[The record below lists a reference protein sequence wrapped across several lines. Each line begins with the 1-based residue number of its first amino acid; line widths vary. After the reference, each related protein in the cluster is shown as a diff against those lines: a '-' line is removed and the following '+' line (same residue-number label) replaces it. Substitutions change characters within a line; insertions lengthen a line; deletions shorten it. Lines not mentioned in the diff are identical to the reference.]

1 MERYYS
7 YSRFIKENFGE
18 KLYKICIVGGFTC
31 PNRDGTLATGGCIF
45 CSEGG
50 SGEFTENASLSVSEQ
65 IHLGKSQTSRKYQ
78 GEHYIAYFQAF
89 TNTYAPVDRLR
100 ALYEE
105 AITAPEI
112 VALSIG
118 TRPDCITP
126 EILDLLEE
134 LNKRKPV
141 FIEMGLQTS
150 HDSTASFLNR
160 AYPTETFTKTCHAL
174 AEAGIRVTAHI
185 ILGLPGETLDM
196 ELDTIRYLNTLP
208 VSGIKISMLYVLKNT
223 VLASYYEQHPFHI
236 LTMEEYINHLIIC
249 LSQLRKDI
257 VIERMTGDGPK
268 DLLIVPKW
276 IGHKRLVLNT
286 IHKEMNFPLT
296 NSQLS
301 EFFVNHGYTSYF
313 HLQQAIN
320 ELVESEFVRAE
331 TIRNTTN
338 YHLISSGKE
347 ALSMF
352 HTQISEPIKNDIL
365 DYFAEKKY
373 QLRKEVDIT
382 ADYYPLKKKRGE
394 YMVKTQIK
402 EKGSLLLELNI
413 NVVSKEQAI
422 AICDSWEKKSDAVYG
437 KLMEMLLLD
446 E

>member
-7 YSRFIKENFGE
+7 YSRFIKEYFGE
-18 KLYKICIVGGFTC
+18 KLYKICIDGGFTC

-89 TNTYAPVDRLR
+89 TNTYAPADRLR

-126 EILDLLEE
+126 EIIDLLEE

-141 FIEMGLQTS
+141 FIEMGLQTA

-223 VLASYYEQHPFHI
+223 LLASYYEQHPFHI

-286 IHKEMNFPLT
+286 IHKEMKQRNF
-296 NSQLS
+296 
-301 EFFVNHGYTSYF
+301 
-313 HLQQAIN
+313 
-320 ELVESEFVRAE
+320 
-331 TIRNTTN
+331 
-338 YHLISSGKE
+338 
-347 ALSMF
+347 
-352 HTQISEPIKNDIL
+352 TQ
-365 DYFAEKKY
+365 
-373 QLRKEVDIT
+373 
-382 ADYYPLKKKRGE
+382 G
-394 YMVKTQIK
+394 
-402 EKGSLLLELNI
+402 GSLCQKNL
-413 NVVSKEQAI
+413 
-422 AICDSWEKKSDAVYG
+422 
-437 KLMEMLLLD
+437 
-446 E
+446 

>member
-1 MERYYS
+1 MAEES
-7 YSRFIKENFGE
+7 LIKTGE
-18 KLYKICIVGGFTC
+18 KMSVNVRVETNGASGVGTPLTAEEINKAVGVIIAADKAVETARFNGKKLISK
-31 PNRDGTLATGGCIF
+31 PVAAAIRQPQELIQNILDGKAEVF
-45 CSEGG
+45 HA
-50 SGEFTENASLSVSEQ
+50 ENAGAAQESTEKLSLGGAFYKHLMSGVSQMLPFVIGGGIMIALAFLLDQ
-65 IHLGKSQTSRKYQ
+65 IMGVPKDQLSQLGSYHEIAAQFKAI
-78 GEHYIAYFQAF
+78 GGAAFGFMLPVLAGYIAYFQAF

-150 HDSTASFLNR
+150 HDSTASFFYR

-286 IHKEMNFPLT
+286 IHKEMKQRNF
-296 NSQLS
+296 
-301 EFFVNHGYTSYF
+301 
-313 HLQQAIN
+313 
-320 ELVESEFVRAE
+320 
-331 TIRNTTN
+331 
-338 YHLISSGKE
+338 
-347 ALSMF
+347 
-352 HTQISEPIKNDIL
+352 TQ
-365 DYFAEKKY
+365 
-373 QLRKEVDIT
+373 
-382 ADYYPLKKKRGE
+382 G
-394 YMVKTQIK
+394 
-402 EKGSLLLELNI
+402 GSLCQKNL
-413 NVVSKEQAI
+413 
-422 AICDSWEKKSDAVYG
+422 
-437 KLMEMLLLD
+437 
-446 E
+446 